1 MELSSEIAIK
11 KPKRLTSV
19 VWNHFERVKKG
30 DSCYAVCVH
39 CNKKLSGSSNSG
51 TTHLRNHLMRC
62 LKRSNVDVTQLLAA
76 KRRKKDSCAGIL
88 NVNFV
93 DEGRR
98 VEGMN
103 SPAIVRFDQDGKDM
117 SYKFANIKLDEER
130 SRLDLAYMIIM
141 HKYPLSMTEHLGFG
155 TFVRNLQPLFQPVPS
170 GDIELLCTE
179 IYLKEKQKVYEMMQ
193 RLQGRISIAVDM
205 WTYPETAGYLCL
217 TAHYID
223 NDWKLGKKILN
234 FVTLDSSYTDDL
246 LSEIIIKCL
255 MEWNLESNLSA
266 VTYHDIF
273 VSDDNVIKIKD
284 WLSQSKPLLG
294 DGLLYD
300 VRCVAHVLNLIV
312 EDAVEALRDVLE
324 KIRASIKHVK
334 SSQTAQG
341 KFSEIC
347 LQAGIQSQNAL
358 LLDCPNQLHSTYQ
371 MLKTAVEHKAA
382 FSVLHLHDNA
392 FTTVLSDLEWEWASA
407 ISEFMKLIFEVSCVF
422 SGNACPTANLY
433 CPEIC
438 DVHLQLTEWCKSKD
452 VFLSSVGSKMRAR
465 LDKYWSKC
473 GLVLAI
479 SAVLDPRFKMKLV
492 EYYYPQMYAGESSN
506 RINDV
511 SSSLRNLFNGYSVSP
526 SWSSVDQSSVLP
538 ISSVP
543 SSSNDARDRLRGF
556 DKFVN
561 ETVQSNMPF
570 AVVDNRRDRL
580 KGFDK
585 FLHET
590 SQTQSTISDLDKYL
604 EEPVFPRSFD
614 FNILNWWKV
623 HTARYPI
630 LSVVARDVLAIPM
643 STVAPQLVF
652 SSGGKVLDHSRAALS
667 PDTRQALICSHDWLC
682 PEPEASLPSSIHS
695 ALAGFVERS

>member
-1 MELSSEIAIK
+1 MELSSETAMK

-39 CNKKLSGSSNSG
+39 CNKRLSGSSNSG

-62 LKRSNVDVTQLLAA
+62 LKRSNVDVTQLLSA
-76 KRRKKDSCAGIL
+76 KRRKKDSNASIL
-88 NVNFV
+88 NVNF

-98 VEGMN
+98 MDGIS
-103 SPAIVRFDQDGKDM
+103 SPMRVRFDQDQKDE
-117 SYKFANIKLDEER
+117 SYKFAGIKLDEER

-141 HKYPLSMTEHLGFG
+141 HNYPLSMTEHLGFSK
-155 TFVRNLQPLFQPVPS
+155 FVKNLQPLFQPVPS
-170 GDIELLCTE
+170 RDIEVLCTE
-179 IYLKEKQKVYEMMQ
+179 IYLKEKQKVYELMQ
-193 RLQGRISIAVDM
+193 RLHGRISIAVDM
-205 WTYPETAGYLCL
+205 WAYPETAGYLCL

-234 FVTLDSSYTDDL
+234 FVTLDSSYTDDV

-255 MEWNLESNLSA
+255 IEWNLEGKLA
-266 VTYHDIF
+266 AITFHDIF
-273 VSDDNVIKIKD
+273 MNDDNVVKIKD

-294 DGLLYD
+294 DGLLHD
-300 VRCVAHVLNLIV
+300 VRCAARILNLIV
-312 EDAVEALRDVLE
+312 EDAVEDIRDILQ
-324 KIRASIKHVK
+324 KIRESIKHVK
-334 SSQTAQG
+334 STQAAQS

-347 LQAGIQSQNAL
+347 QQVGIHGQNAL

-382 FSVLHLHDNA
+382 FSLLEMHESA
-392 FTTVLSDLEWEWASA
+392 ITTALSDQEWEWATA
-407 ISEFMKLIFEVSCVF
+407 VCEFMKLIFEVSSVF
-422 SGNACPTANLY
+422 IGNASPTANMY

-438 DVHLQLTEWCKSKD
+438 DVHLQLTEWCKSED
-452 VFLSSVGSKMRAR
+452 AFLSSMGSKLRAKFDR
-465 LDKYWSKC
+465 YWGKC

-492 EYYYPQMYAGESSN
+492 EYYYPQIYASEPSD

-511 SSSLRNLFNGYSVSP
+511 SMSLRNLFNAYSISP
-526 SWSSVDQSSVLP
+526 SWSSVDQGSVITTSSL
-538 ISSVP
+538 P
-543 SSSNDARDRLRGF
+543 SSSNDTRDRLRGF
-556 DKFVN
+556 DKFVH
-561 ETVQSNMPF
+561 ETEQINLPV
-570 AVVDNRRDRL
+570 AVVDNTRDRL

-590 SQTQSTISDLDKYL
+590 SQSQSTISDLDKYL

-643 STVAPQLVF
+643 STVSPQLVF
-652 SSGGKVLDHSRAALS
+652 NSSDKVLDNSQATLS

-682 PEPEASLPSSIHS
+682 PEPEASLPSAVRSS
-695 ALAGFVERS
+695 LSGFVERS